1 MPEKTREEMSILEC
15 QQSRSVFRQ
24 FWGSSG
30 DLWADKKNLFFGFW
44 SFLLF
49 LRGVKRLL
57 CGVRGAAADADVGV
71 SDEGDALDDLL
82 PRALDP
88 RVFASHSE
96 SVLRV

>member
-1 MPEKTREEMSILEC
+1 
-15 QQSRSVFRQ
+15 
-24 FWGSSG
+24 
-30 DLWADKKNLFFGFW
+30 
-44 SFLLF
+44 LLF